1 VESNVRT
8 RSNPADLLRTTVGD
22 YAKFVISVMHNEGVS
37 QEIASQ
43 RSVIKWNEVKPEE
56 EAVLC
61 ESASNPEACSVVAG
75 MGLGWKITKI
85 NGETILDHSGTDPAV
100 HTRAFFL
107 PDKQMGA
114 VIFTNGDNGTD
125 VIARIIAVLYPNPVY
140 RAAIEW

>member
-1 VESNVRT
+1 
-8 RSNPADLLRTTVGD
+8 
-22 YAKFVISVMHNEGVS
+22 
-37 QEIASQ
+37 
-43 RSVIKWNEVKPEE
+43 
-56 EAVLC
+56 
-61 ESASNPEACSVVAG
+61 

-85 NGETILDHSGTDPAV
+85 NGETILDHSGTDPRV

-125 VIARIIAVLYPNPVY
+125 VIGRIIGVLYPNPIY